1 MYFICQILIV
11 IDNRF
16 LKIKNE
22 TAFYKEKVNIAYMSD
37 VRPSDSV
44 RAVKEEIERLVG
56 VPAEQ
61 QRLVYYACCQAG
73 LQTRHHCRF
82 LKMGDEKT
90 VKKFR
95 IKPDHFI
102 TLVDPASQVNIP
114 PKAPYVYTYYPHL
127 QKP

>member
-1 MYFICQILIV
+1 
-11 IDNRF
+11 
-16 LKIKNE
+16 
-22 TAFYKEKVNIAYMSD
+22 MSD

-90 VKKFR
+90 VQKLQLMA
-95 IKPDHFI
+95 IGTMTIAIDNVI
-102 TLVDPASQVNIP
+102 SYAQVSLN
-114 PKAPYVYTYYPHL
+114 YL
-127 QKP
+127 

>member
-1 MYFICQILIV
+1 MY
-11 IDNRF
+11 
-16 LKIKNE
+16 
-22 TAFYKEKVNIAYMSD
+22 EKLGALENANIAYMSG

-44 RAVKEEIERLVG
+44 RSVKEEIERLVG

-73 LQTRHHCRF
+73 LQTRHHCSF
-82 LKMGDEKT
+82 LKLGDKKT
-90 VKKFR
+90 VQKFR

-114 PKAPYVYTYYPHL
+114 PKAPYVYTYYPFI